1 MEPFIYKT
9 PEQVQQLLTSFKE
22 WTKQPGNGQY
32 RIPYS
37 LWRDLSKAQKIT
49 VLYPTTGE
57 FYYKLNDDS
66 THFIEAQNEAGEGL
80 RQYFANLVNCATTI
94 TQATTAISSMATTAD
109 AVTASSSID
118 VLYPAPFETKCL
130 NEKITKNNTKY
141 DLRKENNKM
150 NNFIPNLTFGPLDN
164 GSVAFSPYGI
174 AVRCGSNWLT
184 YDPVTAQT
192 VDVTG
197 FTFDLGKMIYKIP
210 IAVKDVKPGD
220 LIDHQRKLVYVT
232 EVQDTKIVAV
242 DLIASEEK
250 TIIPLTNMFHF
261 NFVTKIA
268 TLVNFNI
275 GAPSA
280 DQPFGNIMPIIMW
293 STLFNNDDEENGMDF
308 GKLMMLSA
316 MTGGQNPFSFMAPA
330 SNG

>member
-1 MEPFIYKT
+1 
-9 PEQVQQLLTSFKE
+9 
-22 WTKQPGNGQY
+22 
-32 RIPYS
+32 
-37 LWRDLSKAQKIT
+37 
-49 VLYPTTGE
+49 
-57 FYYKLNDDS
+57 
-66 THFIEAQNEAGEGL
+66 
-80 RQYFANLVNCATTI
+80 
-94 TQATTAISSMATTAD
+94 
-109 AVTASSSID
+109 
-118 VLYPAPFETKCL
+118 
-130 NEKITKNNTKY
+130 
-141 DLRKENNKM
+141 M

-184 YDPVTAQT
+184 YDPATAQT

-210 IAVKDVKPGD
+210 VAVKDVKPGD
-220 LIDHQRKLVYVT
+220 LIDHQHKLVYVT
-232 EVQDTKIVAV
+232 EVQDTKIIAI
-242 DLIASEEK
+242 DLVASEEK

-268 TLVNFNI
+268 TLVNFNV

-280 DQPFGNIMPIIMW
+280 DQPFGNIIPIIMW
-293 STLFNNDDEENGMDF
+293 STLLNNDDENGMDF

-316 MTGGQNPFSFMAPA
+316 MTGGQNPFSFMVPV

>member
-1 MEPFIYKT
+1 M
-9 PEQVQQLLTSFKE
+9 
-22 WTKQPGNGQY
+22 
-32 RIPYS
+32 
-37 LWRDLSKAQKIT
+37 
-49 VLYPTTGE
+49 
-57 FYYKLNDDS
+57 
-66 THFIEAQNEAGEGL
+66 
-80 RQYFANLVNCATTI
+80 AT
-94 TQATTAISSMATTAD
+94 TTAD
-109 AVTASSSID
+109 AVCAWSNNLITSASTD
-118 VLYPAPFETKCL
+118 VLSPAPFETKCL

-174 AVRCGSNWLT
+174 AVRCGNNWLT

-275 GAPSA
+275 GTPSA

-293 STLFNNDDEENGMDF
+293 STLLNNDDDENGMDF

>member
-1 MEPFIYKT
+1 MEPFIYKI
-9 PEQVQQLLTSFKE
+9 EQVQQLLMSFKE
-22 WTKQPGNGQY
+22 WTKQGNEQY

-37 LWRDLSKAQKIT
+37 LWKDLSKAQEI
-49 VLYPTTGE
+49 VVYSTGE
-57 FYYKLNDDS
+57 IYYKKNDVS
-66 THFIEAQNEAGEGL
+66 TYAISKEDADGEGL
-80 RQYFANLVNCATTI
+80 RQYFAAAERRIDSVMLDN
-94 TQATTAISSMATTAD
+94 
-109 AVTASSSID
+109 TAS
-118 VLYPAPFETKCL
+118 
-130 NEKITKNNTKY
+130 TKNNTKY

-150 NNFIPNLTFGPLDN
+150 NNFIPNLTFGPLDS

-232 EVQDTKIVAV
+232 EVQDTKIIAV
-242 DLIASEEK
+242 DLVASEEK

-275 GAPSA
+275 GIPSA

-293 STLFNNDDEENGMDF
+293 STLLNNDDENGMDF

-316 MTGGQNPFSFMAPA
+316 MAGGQNPFSFMAPA

>member
-1 MEPFIYKT
+1 MEPFIYKI
-9 PEQVQQLLTSFKE
+9 EQVQQLLTSFKE
-22 WTKQPGNGQY
+22 WTKQGNEQY

-37 LWRDLSKAQKIT
+37 LWKDLSKAQEI
-49 VLYPTTGE
+49 VVYSTGE
-57 FYYKLNDDS
+57 IYYKKNDVS
-66 THFIEAQNEAGEGL
+66 TYAISKEDVDGEGL
-80 RQYFANLVNCATTI
+80 RQYFAAAERRIDSVMLDN
-94 TQATTAISSMATTAD
+94 
-109 AVTASSSID
+109 TAS
-118 VLYPAPFETKCL
+118 
-130 NEKITKNNTKY
+130 TKNNTKY
-141 DLRKENNKM
+141 NLRKENNKM

-174 AVRCGSNWLT
+174 AVRCGNNWLT

-275 GAPSA
+275 GTPSA

-293 STLFNNDDEENGMDF
+293 STLLNNDDDENGMDF

>member
-1 MEPFIYKT
+1 MEPFIYKI
-9 PEQVQQLLTSFKE
+9 EQVQQLLTDFKE
-22 WTKQPGNGQY
+22 WTKQGNEQY

-37 LWRDLSKAQKIT
+37 LWKDLSKAQEI
-49 VLYPTTGE
+49 VVYSTGE
-57 FYYKLNDDS
+57 IYYKKNDVS
-66 THFIEAQNEAGEGL
+66 TYAISKEDVDGEGL
-80 RQYFANLVNCATTI
+80 RQYFAAAERRIDSVMLDN
-94 TQATTAISSMATTAD
+94 
-109 AVTASSSID
+109 TAS
-118 VLYPAPFETKCL
+118 
-130 NEKITKNNTKY
+130 TKNNTKY
-141 DLRKENNKM
+141 NLRKENNKM

-174 AVRCGSNWLT
+174 AVRCGNNWLT

-242 DLIASEEK
+242 DLVASEEK

-275 GAPSA
+275 GTPSA

-293 STLFNNDDEENGMDF
+293 STLLNNDDDENGMDF

>member
-1 MEPFIYKT
+1 MEPFVYKT
-9 PEQVQQLLTSFKE
+9 PEQVQQLLTNFKE
-22 WTKQPGNGQY
+22 WIKQPGNGQY

-37 LWRDLSKAQKIT
+37 LWRNLSNAREIT
-49 VLYPTTGE
+49 VYPTGE
-57 FYYKLNDDS
+57 IYYKLNDIS
-66 THFIEAQNEAGEGL
+66 THFIEAQHVAGEGL

-94 TQATTAISSMATTAD
+94 TQATEAISSMATTAD
-109 AVTASSSID
+109 TITTSSSID
-118 VLYPAPFETKCL
+118 VLYPAPFETICL
-130 NEKITKNNTKY
+130 QKIIK
-141 DLRKENNKM
+141 KENNKM

-174 AVRCGSNWLT
+174 AVRCGNNWLT

-220 LIDHQRKLVYVT
+220 LIDHQHKLVYVT

-268 TLVNFNI
+268 TLVNFDI
-275 GAPSA
+275 GTPSA

-293 STLFNNDDEENGMDF
+293 STLLNNDDDENGMDF

-316 MTGGQNPFSFMAPA
+316 VTGGQNPFSFMAPA

>member
-1 MEPFIYKT
+1 MEPFIYKI
-9 PEQVQQLLTSFKE
+9 EQVQQLLTDFKE
-22 WTKQPGNGQY
+22 WTKQGNEQY

-37 LWRDLSKAQKIT
+37 LWKDLSKAQEI
-49 VLYPTTGE
+49 VVYSTGE
-57 FYYKLNDDS
+57 IYYKKNDVS
-66 THFIEAQNEAGEGL
+66 TYAISKEDVDGEGL
-80 RQYFANLVNCATTI
+80 RQYFAAAERRIDSVMLDN
-94 TQATTAISSMATTAD
+94 
-109 AVTASSSID
+109 TAS
-118 VLYPAPFETKCL
+118 
-130 NEKITKNNTKY
+130 TKNNTKY
-141 DLRKENNKM
+141 NLRKENNKM

-174 AVRCGSNWLT
+174 AVRCGNNWLT

-210 IAVKDVKPGD
+210 IAVKNVKPGD

-275 GAPSA
+275 GTPSA

-293 STLFNNDDEENGMDF
+293 STLLNNDDENGMDF